1 MANTE
6 SKQHSLL
13 RIDFASRRRRT
24 PVREGAILQ
33 QLIKNSERLVIV
45 EDISQLKQDVSQLK
59 QDMTQLRQDIELIKP
74 KVESIDRTLGTV
86 KWILVTIALAI
97 VANIFSQ
104 PITSWLFS

>member
-6 SKQHSLL
+6 SKQQY
-13 RIDFASRRRRT
+13 
-24 PVREGAILQ
+24 EGAILQ

-45 EDISQLKQDVSQLK
+45 EQDISQLKQDVSQLR
-59 QDMTQLRQDIELIKP
+59 QDMAFVKP

-97 VANIFSQ
+97 SANIFSQ